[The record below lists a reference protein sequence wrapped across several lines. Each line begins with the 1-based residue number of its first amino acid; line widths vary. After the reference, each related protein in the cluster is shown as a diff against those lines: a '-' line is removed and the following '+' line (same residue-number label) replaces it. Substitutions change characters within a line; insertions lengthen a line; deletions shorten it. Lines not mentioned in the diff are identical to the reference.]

1 MVPVEGTG
9 MQSRSLLEGLA
20 SGVSHSLLT
29 PGPQCGSHMRHPGR
43 MSVYMLWAVL
53 VFRESDKRVPR
64 SDGHVQ
70 E

>member
-29 PGPQCGSHMRHPGR
+29 PGPQCGSHTRHPGR

-64 SDGHVQ
+64 SNGHVQ